1 MSTKQSSK
9 KFKWALDFNTRY
21 LFLRRQKSQII
32 NCTIKYSTFFKSKN
46 GDMPSPLGYN
56 PAALV
61 NQTDAAGRDQRLVI
75 KKSWDLALGP
85 LKNIPMNL
93 FIMYMSGNSIS
104 IFPIMM
110 VGMMLIRPI
119 KAMFTTQVTS
129 KMAEGAQGTG
139 QRIVYFLG
147 NLANVALALYKCHS
161 MGLLPTHASDW
172 LAFVEPQTRLEH
184 YGGGVSF
191 I

>member
-1 MSTKQSSK
+1 MSAKQNSK
-9 KFKWALDFNTRY
+9 KSKWALDFNV
-21 LFLRRQKSQII
+21 
-32 NCTIKYSTFFKSKN
+32 IKYA
-46 GDMPSPLGYN
+46 DIPSPPGYN
-56 PAALV
+56 PTALV
-61 NQTDAAGRDQRLVI
+61 NQTEVVRDQRLVI

-85 LKNIPMNL
+85 LKQIPMNL

-139 QRIVYFLG
+139 QRIVYILG

-172 LAFVEPQTRLEH
+172 LAFVQPQTRLEY

>member
-1 MSTKQSSK
+1 MSAKQSSK
-9 KFKWALDFNTRY
+9 KYKWALDFN
-21 LFLRRQKSQII
+21 I
-32 NCTIKYSTFFKSKN
+32 SKN
-46 GDMPSPLGYN
+46 TDIPSPLGYN
-56 PAALV
+56 PNALV
-61 NQTDAAGRDQRLVI
+61 NQSDAASRDQRLVI

-147 NLANVALALYKCHS
+147 NIANVALALYKCHS

-172 LAFVEPQTRLEH
+172 LAFVQPQTRLEH
-184 YGGGVSF
+184 FGGGVSF

>member
-1 MSTKQSSK
+1 MSAKQNSRKS
-9 KFKWALDFNTRY
+9 KWALDFNV
-21 LFLRRQKSQII
+21 
-32 NCTIKYSTFFKSKN
+32 SKN
-46 GDMPSPLGYN
+46 ADIPSPAGYN
-56 PAALV
+56 PTALV
-61 NQTDAAGRDQRLVI
+61 NQTEIVRDQRLVI

-85 LKNIPMNL
+85 LKQIPMNL

-139 QRIVYFLG
+139 QRIVYILG
-147 NLANVALALYKCHS
+147 NLANVGLALYKCHS

-172 LAFVEPQTRLEH
+172 LAFVEPQTRLEY
-184 YGGGVSF
+184 YGGGISF

>member
-1 MSTKQSSK
+1 MSSK
-9 KFKWALDFNTRY
+9 QNSKKSKWALDFNAT
-21 LFLRRQKSQII
+21 
-32 NCTIKYSTFFKSKN
+32 KN
-46 GDMPSPLGYN
+46 ADMPSPPGYN
-56 PAALV
+56 PMALV
-61 NQTDAAGRDQRLVI
+61 NQTEVVRDQRLVI

-85 LKNIPMNL
+85 LKQIPMNL

-139 QRIVYFLG
+139 QRIVYILG

-172 LAFVEPQTRLEH
+172 LAFVQPQTRLEY

-191 I
+191 V

>member
-1 MSTKQSSK
+1 MSAKQNSK
-9 KFKWALDFNTRY
+9 KFKWALDFNV
-21 LFLRRQKSQII
+21 
-32 NCTIKYSTFFKSKN
+32 SKN
-46 GDMPSPLGYN
+46 ADIPSPLGYN
-56 PAALV
+56 PSALV
-61 NQTDAAGRDQRLVI
+61 NQSEVVRDQRLVI

-119 KAMFTTQVTS
+119 KAIFTTQVTS

-172 LAFVEPQTRLEH
+172 LAFVQPQTRVEY

-191 I
+191 V